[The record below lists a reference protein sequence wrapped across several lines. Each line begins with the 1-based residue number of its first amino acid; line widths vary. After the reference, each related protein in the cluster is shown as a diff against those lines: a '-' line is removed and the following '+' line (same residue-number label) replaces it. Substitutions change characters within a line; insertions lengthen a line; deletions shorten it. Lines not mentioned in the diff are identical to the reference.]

1 MKYAH
6 HLGTYLLSYLLGGL
20 ISNHAGKLKEESFL
34 TDTKD
39 HPDLKNIFLSE
50 IYQMEKDKHCKISLI
65 CGI

>member
-6 HLGTYLLSYLLGGL
+6 DLGTYLLSYLLGGL

-39 HPDLKNIFLSE
+39 HPDLKNIF
-50 IYQMEKDKHCKISLI
+50 QNCD
-65 CGI
+65 